1 MNFFRSNER
10 GHPAHRLQKTWMESA
25 LREIKKVVSQEAGN
39 LLDVDVGQGVPNWLS
54 SSNWPCA
61 TAAAKNRE

>member
-1 MNFFRSNER
+1 
-10 GHPAHRLQKTWMESA
+10 MESA